1 MDERS
6 DGGFDDFFRSHH
18 RSLFGVAL
26 AMVGDVEAARDVTQE
41 AMLRAFRD
49 WHRVATLDRAD
60 MWVRRVAVNLA
71 IDVRRRRARDVRE
84 AHRHREPEA
93 VSASTTPA
101 EAADLWEAVRAL
113 PERQR
118 AAVVLR
124 YVEDLSIA
132 DIAAVLDVTD
142 GTVKASLAHA
152 RTSLARRMA
161 TEVEIDG

>member
-1 MDERS
+1 MDDRS
-6 DGGFDDFFRSHH
+6 EGGFDDFFRAHH

-26 AMVGDVEAARDVTQE
+26 AMVGEVEAARDVAQE

-60 MWVRRVAVNLA
+60 MWVRRVTVNLA
-71 IDVRRRRARDVRE
+71 IDVRRRRARDLRE
-84 AHRHREPEA
+84 AHRHRAPDA
-93 VSASTTPA
+93 VWAIGSPA
-101 EAADLWEAVRAL
+101 EASGLWEAVRAL

-132 DIAAVLDVTD
+132 DIAAILDVTD

-152 RTSLARRMA
+152 RTSLSRRLAM
-161 TEVEIDG
+161 EVDIDG

>member
-1 MDERS
+1 MDHRS
-6 DGGFDDFFRSHH
+6 EGGFDDFFRAHH

-26 AMVGDVEAARDVTQE
+26 AMVGDVEAARDVAQE

-71 IDVRRRRARDVRE
+71 IDVRRRRARDISE
-84 AHRHREPEA
+84 AHRQREPEV
-93 VSASTTPA
+93 VSASTSV
-101 EAADLWEAVRAL
+101 EASDLWEAVRAL

-124 YVEDLSIA
+124 YVEDLSIT

-152 RTSLARRMA
+152 RTSLARRFA